1 MSIFSKKIYI
11 DYHYIEHPYQISH
24 LQSFVLSLFL
34 ECPAHYNY
42 SLSMHCHNFS
52 NIQVLLSSK
61 SPQVS
66 LPSFLCFN
74 NCCEDG
80 PCYFTQEQKD
90 TESLR
95 DSHQKQADGEKLK
108 PQGARK
114 VEHQGTGGAKMGTGW
129 SILSI
134 FATIPQVNISQYL
147 QVAIFAGSN
156 ICRWQYLQVSIFAT
170 IPQINI
176 CR

>member
-80 PCYFTQEQKD
+80 PYDVLPRNRRTQSPS
-90 TESLR
+90 ESLAEN
-95 DSHQKQADGEKLK
+95 KQ
-108 PQGARK
+108 
-114 VEHQGTGGAKMGTGW
+114 TGRGRW
-129 SILSI
+129 STREQVAPRWSWPI

-147 QVAIFAGSN
+147 QV
-156 ICRWQYLQVSIFAT
+156 SIFADW
-170 IPQINI
+170 QY
-176 CR
+176 